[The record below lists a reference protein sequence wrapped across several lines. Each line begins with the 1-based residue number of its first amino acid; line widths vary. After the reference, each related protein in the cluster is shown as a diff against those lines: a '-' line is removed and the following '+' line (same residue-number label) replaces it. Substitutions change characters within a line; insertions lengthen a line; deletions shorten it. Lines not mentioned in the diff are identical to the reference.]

1 MVLQYNEIFIL
12 YIHHKNVLY
21 MKSIVK
27 RFNEYV
33 NENVSTT
40 ETDIREYLREQ
51 WDIARNNIFIKMGG
65 EFPIEN
71 NKIGDEDKL
80 IIDGLINKLVEVY
93 ANIAIDNIPSFNK
106 TWIHEDDKIVEGD
119 TVEDVESGEV
129 FFVSRFGSNNN
140 FFDNNKNVF
149 INLDRVKKIKN

>member
-1 MVLQYNEIFIL
+1 
-12 YIHHKNVLY
+12 

-51 WDIARNNIFIKMGG
+51 WDITRNNIFIKMCG

-71 NKIGDEDKL
+71 NKIADEDNLK
-80 IIDGLINKLVEVY
+80 IDELINKLVEVY

-106 TWIHEDDKIVEGD
+106 TWVHEDDKIVEGD
-119 TVEDVESGEV
+119 TVEDIESGEV

>member
-1 MVLQYNEIFIL
+1 
-12 YIHHKNVLY
+12 

-51 WDIARNNIFIKMGG
+51 WDIARNNIFIKMCG

-71 NKIGDEDKL
+71 NKIADEDNLK
-80 IIDGLINKLVEVY
+80 IDELINKLVEVY

-106 TWIHEDDKIVEGD
+106 TWVHEDDKIVEGD
-119 TVEDVESGEV
+119 TVEDIESGEV

>member
-1 MVLQYNEIFIL
+1 
-12 YIHHKNVLY
+12 